1 MKTLFLILLSNIFNY
16 AIADEIKCS
25 GYNTPSTPSSLEN
38 LVNDCAIQKNLASD
52 PLVQDAH
59 RKNIYEKLA
68 DKLAAQIKQN
78 SQNTSLLTSFYNAN
92 GQDLMMNSND
102 IAQSCRL
109 DSIKTIE
116 NCGGKKAGPFQEM
129 KLKLLKE
136 KLPKTKNTPFDNDQS
151 LYGIMA
157 GNFYSDLGMKTGNN
171 LQCPIDAQSGGF
183 MLQSQLDELSA
194 SLILS
199 TIKESNTDSISES
212 TTLNS
217 LFEQY
222 PQLQIIKNTNDPSF
236 IASFSRYVKSIPSG
250 KNAKEHISAFFFDPN
265 NQKKL
270 APAVAN
276 QCNRINKNINE
287 FLCSD
292 LTEMGSLDDKA
303 SRALFNKLN
312 TTESMEDQ
320 YEVDFNDS
328 SVLTAYGLQCLAK
341 ENNAKNPKRD
351 QSSNFQSI
359 DQWYNDFTLNTRE
372 QMSSSASKIDV
383 DKFCASYTCQTDVSK
398 KTKSCM
404 KGGPVSSAELAAV
417 LGCNLNNR
425 SNGCTTGDLKAIAY
439 MENLE
444 KLEKESKDQVATTS
458 SSTSASSSTANTK
471 EEKIVSGRLPNFAS
485 NYFGVEGSLKA
496 LGKPATPMAIS
507 EKKEEFAE
515 KKLATAEPVYK
526 TPEVMKAQQPVA
538 PSMVA
543 ADNNGSVRPSYTPT
557 QMSQNS
563 ARTQT
568 ASSVTPI
575 YEPTIRT
582 ATAAKVKP
590 QSPVESDSS
599 NESSRLR
606 DEMEKMIA
614 DIKSTKEEIT
624 ASKETITASENS
636 LGNKAYG
643 VTSNLVSPVNRAEQ
657 ERLKRL
663 EQSLNDK
670 SNRLEEYRRELDNR
684 NYAQS
689 GIQDDGANRAT
700 ASNGSGG
707 GGGSAGGTGG
717 SIGGGSAGSGASG
730 SVKLTAGANAKADG
744 KNANTAALIQSG
756 VESSTLSVD
765 ELSHLSP
772 DSLKKLGIDSTKPF
786 TLKVTFE
793 SKTYEV
799 PVKTFIYK
807 GNSILGPIMNPKN
820 KELNDFLLKSPLFK
834 QYIDY
839 KFEKENQMS
848 I

>member
-1 MKTLFLILLSNIFNY
+1 MKTTLFLILLSNILNY

-25 GYNTPSTPSSLEN
+25 GFSAPSTPSSLEN

-52 PLVQDAH
+52 PLVQDTH
-59 RKNIYEKLA
+59 RKNIYDKLA
-68 DKLAAQIKQN
+68 KKLAAQIKQN
-78 SQNTSLLTSFYNAN
+78 SQDTSLLTSFYNAN
-92 GQDLMMNSND
+92 GHDLMMNSND

-116 NCGGKKAGPFQEM
+116 NCGGKKTGPFQDM
-129 KLKLLKE
+129 KLKLLKDN
-136 KLPKTKNTPFDNDQS
+136 LPKTKNTPFENDQS

-157 GNFYSDLGMKTGNN
+157 GNFYSDLGMKTGNG
-171 LQCPIDAQSGGF
+171 LQCPIDAQSGF
-183 MLQSQLDELSA
+183 MLQSQLDDFSA
-194 SLILS
+194 GLILG
-199 TIKESNTDSISES
+199 TIKESISDSITES

-222 PQLQIIKNTNDPSF
+222 PQLQIIKNTNDPNF
-236 IASFSRYVKSIPSG
+236 IASFSRYVKSMPSG
-250 KNAKEHISAFFFDPN
+250 KNAKEHISAFFFDPS

-292 LTEMGSLDDKA
+292 ITEMGSLDDKA

-320 YEVDFNDS
+320 YEVDFNDPS
-328 SVLTAYGLQCLAK
+328 ILTAYGLQCLAK
-341 ENNAKNPKRD
+341 ENNAKNPNRT
-351 QSSNFQSI
+351 QSNNFQSI
-359 DQWYNDFTLNTRE
+359 DQWFNDFTLNTRD
-372 QMSSSASKIDV
+372 QMSNSASKADV
-383 DKFCASYTCQTDVSK
+383 DKFCASYTCQTDLAK

-404 KGGPVSSAELAAV
+404 KGGPVTSADLAVA
-417 LGCNLNNR
+417 LGCNLTTNN
-425 SNGCTTGDLKAIAY
+425 NNCDTAALKSIAY
-439 MENLE
+439 MKNLE
-444 KLEKESKDQVATTS
+444 QLAKDSKDQVAATS
-458 SSTSASSSTANTK
+458 SSTSSSTSTANTK
-471 EEKIVSGRLPNFAS
+471 EEKVVSGRLPNFAS

-526 TPEVMKAQQPVA
+526 TPEVMKAQQPVS

-543 ADNNGSVRPSYTPT
+543 ADNNGSVRPTYSPT

-590 QSPVESDSS
+590 QSPVESDTS